1 TGGAITE
8 YSLSTPFS
16 NAGWIT
22 AGPEGNVWFTVD
34 LPIRIHRIGR
44 ITMSGMITE
53 FDLPNPGDSPYS
65 LIAGKDGNLW
75 YAVAGK
81 KIGKISTSG
90 SVTEY
95 TLPVG
100 VFNQISEITTDAEG
114 NIVFVQL
121 RSQPPPA
128 LSEYFLG
135 KLTPKGVFTES
146 SLGKLDLYS
155 ITDLGIGSDG
165 FLWYS
170 TFGMPD
176 SSLAI
181 RENENGF
188 RSLRPVSPTVFI
200 PTRSLAP
207 LKFILGPDNNFWFLA
222 NVGAVT
228 NRIGRATVNGAI
240 TLYETSGI
248 TRFTDLAMGPDGNI
262 WLVDPSRNIIGKLTP
277 DGK

>member
-1 TGGAITE
+1 MKQQTLWSLKSLLSATVIVLSLVCTALAITINEYAIPTSNSSPFQIIAGPDRNLWFTEFAAGKIGHITTGGAITE

-100 VFNQISEITTDAEG
+100 VFNQI
-114 NIVFVQL
+114 
-121 RSQPPPA
+121 
-128 LSEYFLG
+128 
-135 KLTPKGVFTES
+135 
-146 SLGKLDLYS
+146 
-155 ITDLGIGSDG
+155 
-165 FLWYS
+165 
-170 TFGMPD
+170 
-176 SSLAI
+176 
-181 RENENGF
+181 
-188 RSLRPVSPTVFI
+188 
-200 PTRSLAP
+200 
-207 LKFILGPDNNFWFLA
+207 
-222 NVGAVT
+222 
-228 NRIGRATVNGAI
+228 
-240 TLYETSGI
+240 
-248 TRFTDLAMGPDGNI
+248 
-262 WLVDPSRNIIGKLTP
+262 
-277 DGK
+277 